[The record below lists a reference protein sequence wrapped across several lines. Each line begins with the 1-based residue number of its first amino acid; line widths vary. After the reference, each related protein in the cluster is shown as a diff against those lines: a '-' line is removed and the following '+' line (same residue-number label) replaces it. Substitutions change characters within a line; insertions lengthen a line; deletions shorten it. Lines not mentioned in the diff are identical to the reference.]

1 MAIAS
6 ISRENAKALLDFC
19 RKHGL
24 NEFFFAVDHGAYF
37 GANVGKHGTESF
49 AKCIHFLEGCDPDK
63 DEEDWYDNAHTRFGG
78 DDVGEFLPVT
88 WLAII
93 CERPE
98 YSNKKMFSVNFGK
111 RQVKLIT

>member
-24 NEFFFAVDHGAYF
+24 ENSFFAVDHGAYF
-37 GANVGKHGTESF
+37 GANIGKRGTESF

-63 DEEDWYDNAHTRFGG
+63 DEWYDNAHTRFGG
-78 DDVGEFLPVT
+78 DDVGEFLPVS
-88 WLAII
+88 WLEII
-93 CERPE
+93 FERAE
-98 YSNKKMFSVNFGK
+98 YSNKKMFAVNFGK
-111 RQVKLIT
+111 RQVKLVT

>member
-1 MAIAS
+1 MTIAS

-24 NEFFFAVDHGAYF
+24 DEFFFAVDHGAYF

-63 DEEDWYDNAHTRFGG
+63 DEDWYNNAHTRFGG
-78 DDVGEFLPVT
+78 DDVGEFLPIE
-88 WLAII
+88 WLTIF
-93 CERPE
+93 CENPVYKAKNR
-98 YSNKKMFSVNFGK
+98 FTVNFG
-111 RQVKLIT
+111 RTQVKLVL